1 MKINNPRLLVFIVAI
16 VFGVVFCVPSF
27 FDTKGP
33 KITLGLDLQGGLNLL
48 LGVDTDEAIKSRYA
62 SLASGIEYEAGQKDI
77 LLNSLQALDSS
88 VEFDLIDSDD
98 VSGLNDI
105 LGSMRGIKVD
115 SSDLHYTIAMSPEEQ
130 QEVRNQALEQAIAT
144 IRNRLNEFG
153 LAEPSVTRQ
162 GRDNILVEI
171 PGQENIAQE
180 ERVRNLISKASF
192 LQLMAVDEGSNSRVE
207 SMSEVEAQGLGD
219 VILEYAESTKEA
231 QSYQKVNPNSLPKL
245 LLKAVPILD
254 GSMISNA
261 RVAYDENNRP
271 AVAFELNSAGAKRFA
286 DFSGASIGKRMA
298 IVLDNKIYSAP
309 TIQARISSSGQI
321 TGSFT
326 PEEAT
331 DLAITLRSGAL
342 PAPLAVL
349 EKRSVGPSLGAD
361 SIRSSMIALIGGFVL
376 VVGFMIV
383 YYSMAGVI
391 ASVALIV
398 NLALIIAVMAIFEAT
413 LTLPGM
419 AGIVLTVGVAVD
431 ANIIINERIREG
443 LRAGEGIARA
453 IQIGYV
459 NASRAIFDSNIT
471 SLIASVLL
479 YAYGTG
485 AIKGFA
491 ITTGIGILASII
503 TAIIGTQGVY
513 QALLPRLSKSAKMG
527 FWFGVSYPT
536 KMQPLKAEIA
546 KTQETKTKN
555 TKTQN
560 LARHNH
566 TK

>member
-361 SIRSSMIALIGGFVL
+361 SIRSSMIVLIGGFVL

-513 QALLPRLSKSAKMG
+513 QALLPRLSKSGKMG

-555 TKTQN
+555 TKIQN

-566 TK
+566 AK

>member
-1 MKINNPRLLVFIVAI
+1 MKLNNPLNNPRLLTFVIAI
-16 VFGVVFCVPSF
+16 IFGVVFCVPSF

-62 SLASGIEYEAGQKDI
+62 SMASSIEYEASQKDI
-77 LLNSLQALDSS
+77 LLNSLQALESS

-98 VSGLNDI
+98 TSGLNDI
-105 LGSMRGIKVD
+105 LGSIRGVKYD
-115 SSDLHYTIAMSPEEQ
+115 SSDLHYTVAMTPEEL

-171 PGQENIAQE
+171 PGQENLSQE

-207 SMSEVEAQGLGD
+207 SMSDVEAQSLGD

-231 QSYQKVNPNSLPKL
+231 ESYKKYNPNGAPKL

-254 GSMISNA
+254 GSMITNA
-261 RVAYDENNRP
+261 RVAYDENHRP

-361 SIRSSMIALIGGFVL
+361 SIRYSMMALIGGFVL

-391 ASVALIV
+391 ASSALII

-443 LRAGEGIARA
+443 LRAGEGIAKS

-503 TAIIGTQGVY
+503 TAIVGTQGVY
-513 QALLPRLSKSAKMG
+513 QALLPYLAKSEKMG

-536 KMQPLKAEIA
+536 KSHSAQSNAAQSSA
-546 KTQETKTKN
+546 KS
-555 TKTQN
+555 
-560 LARHNH
+560 
-566 TK
+566 

>member
-1 MKINNPRLLVFIVAI
+1 MKLNNPLNNPRLLTFVIAI
-16 VFGVVFCVPSF
+16 IFGVVFCVPSF

-62 SLASGIEYEAGQKDI
+62 SMASSIEYEASQKDI
-77 LLNSLQALDSS
+77 LLNSLQALESS

-98 VSGLNDI
+98 TSGLNDI
-105 LGSMRGIKVD
+105 LGSIRGVKYD
-115 SSDLHYTIAMSPEEQ
+115 SSDLHYTVAMTPEEL

-171 PGQENIAQE
+171 PGQENLSQE

-207 SMSEVEAQGLGD
+207 SMSDVEAQSLGD

-231 QSYQKVNPNSLPKL
+231 ESYKKYNPNGAPKL

-254 GSMISNA
+254 GSMITNA
-261 RVAYDENNRP
+261 RVAYDENHRP

-326 PEEAT
+326 TEEAT

-361 SIRSSMIALIGGFVL
+361 SIRYSMMALIGGFVL

-391 ASVALIV
+391 ASSALII

-443 LRAGEGIARA
+443 LRAGEGIAKS

-503 TAIIGTQGVY
+503 TAIVGTQGVY
-513 QALLPRLSKSAKMG
+513 QALLPYLAKSEKMG

-536 KMQPLKAEIA
+536 KSHSAQSNTAQSSA
-546 KTQETKTKN
+546 KS
-555 TKTQN
+555 
-560 LARHNH
+560 
-566 TK
+566 

>member
-1 MKINNPRLLVFIVAI
+1 MKLNNPLSNPRLLTFIIAI
-16 VFGVVFCVPSF
+16 IFGIAFCVPSF

-62 SLASGIEYEAGQKDI
+62 SMASSIEYEASQKDI
-77 LLNSLQALDSS
+77 LLNSLQALESS

-98 VSGLNDI
+98 TSGLNDI
-105 LGSMRGIKVD
+105 LGGMRGVKYD
-115 SSDLHYTIAMSPEEQ
+115 SSDLHYTVVMTPEEL

-171 PGQENIAQE
+171 PGQENLSQE

-207 SMSEVEAQGLGD
+207 SMSDVEAQSLGD
-219 VILEYAESTKEA
+219 VILEYAETTKEA
-231 QSYQKVNPNSLPKL
+231 ESYKKYNPNGTPKL

-254 GSMISNA
+254 GSMITNA

-361 SIRSSMIALIGGFVL
+361 SIRYSMMALIGGFVL

-383 YYSMAGVI
+383 YYSMAGII
-391 ASVALIV
+391 ASSALII

-443 LRAGEGIARA
+443 LRAGEGIAKS

-513 QALLPRLSKSAKMG
+513 QALLPYLAKSEKMG

-536 KMQPLKAEIA
+536 KSHSTKSSTTQSSA
-546 KTQETKTKN
+546 KS
-555 TKTQN
+555 
-560 LARHNH
+560 
-566 TK
+566 